1 MRNLLILLMGIGLLT
16 SCEDSSELYDYPVN
30 KIGFLLEANE
40 SKIMTRTFMYDK
52 ADVTRDTVYIRM
64 RTMGFVTSF
73 DRPVRLEQAEA
84 TEEEVGKASNAVP
97 SVHYVAFDNPEY
109 EKIAVVKA
117 GEAEFMMPVI
127 LLRDPSLQEEEVALK
142 IRIAEN
148 DEFVPVNPAASER
161 VILFSDLMIQPQA
174 WDKDFTKQFGTWGPV
189 KYRFMLDNTPEL
201 WDDAFINY
209 LMKEDTPFMIYWKA
223 RLCNLLDKENARRAE
238 AGEGPL
244 REEPAPGELEGIKV
258 SFP

>member
-1 MRNLLILLMGIGLLT
+1 MRNLLILLIGVWLLT
-16 SCEDSSELYDYPVN
+16 SCEDSSELYDYPLN

-40 SKIMTRTFMYDK
+40 SKILTKTFMYDQP
-52 ADVTRDTVYIRM
+52 AVTRDTVYIRM
-64 RTMGFVTSF
+64 RTMGFVTPF

-84 TEEEVGKASNAVP
+84 TEEEVGKAPNAVA
-97 SVHYVAFDNPEY
+97 SVHYVAFDDPEY

-161 VILFSDLMIQPQA
+161 VILFSDLMIQPQE
-174 WDKDFTKQFGTWGPV
+174 WKLIENQLGKWGPV
-189 KYRFMLDNTPEL
+189 KYRFMLNNTSEL
-201 WDDAFINY
+201 WDDAFCKA
-209 LMKEDTPFMIYWKA
+209 LVSDTPYMIFWRA
-223 RLCNLLDKENARRAE
+223 RLRILLDKENARRAE

-244 REEPAPGELEGIKV
+244 REAAAPGEFEGIKV